1 MTAMALFITNLHH
14 PLYYWCLPQAA
25 LYIPSVKNL
34 VHSPNMTRMDKN
46 LPLSPY
52 TGMPVLTMLEKIG
65 LHLWEVIRQVI
76 CHFMSVTELLN
87 SNVFLM
93 CAGETGAM
101 MGKSKKKTMG
111 LEASEGPRWE
121 ARNMEFRPTT
131 MYKKTLDQQMK
142 IMEDPL
148 TKPDKLAGDGDEV
161 VLSDWLDWE
170 SEEEEEDG
178 RGSSDEDESN
188 DGDEE
193 ENEEDDMKWSDEE
206 DSDWSNDE
214 GDSDASK
221 ESTELWESFFNNGD
235 PYNPLY
241 FSCPTSVKTKSTDT
255 TQNCTTSRPPVNE
268 VQKLASADVKHSPGE
283 STKEGTKKVRFSEE
297 VTVHHLI
304 AWSSASQAARDGS
317 CWLELARDGERFRRR
332 VERTGE
338 VLNPCLTA
346 EHRARVWD
354 RLQRGAQPEHC

>member
-1 MTAMALFITNLHH
+1 MALFTTNLHH

-34 VHSPNMTRMDKN
+34 VHSASMTRTNTN

-76 CHFMSVTELLN
+76 RRFMSVTELLN
-87 SNVFLM
+87 SKVFFM

-101 MGKSKKKTMG
+101 MGKSKKTTMG
-111 LEASEGPRWE
+111 LEAPE
-121 ARNMEFRPTT
+121 
-131 MYKKTLDQQMK
+131 
-142 IMEDPL
+142 
-148 TKPDKLAGDGDEV
+148 DEV

-178 RGSSDEDESN
+178 RGSSDEEESN
-188 DGDEE
+188 DDGDEE
-193 ENEEDDMKWSDEE
+193 ENEEDETKWSDEE

-214 GDSDASK
+214 GDSDASR
-221 ESTELWESFFNNGD
+221 ESTELWESFFNNSD
-235 PYNPLY
+235 PYNPFYL
-241 FSCPTSVKTKSTDT
+241 FCPTGVKTESTDT

-268 VQKLASADVKHSPGE
+268 VQKSASAD
-283 STKEGTKKVRFSEE
+283 VRFSEE

-317 CWLELARDGERFRRR
+317 CWLELARDRERFRRR

-354 RLQRGAQPEHC
+354 RLQRGAHSILPKTLKSNSFL

>member
-1 MTAMALFITNLHH
+1 MTAMALFTTNLHH

-34 VHSPNMTRMDKN
+34 VHSANMTRTNKN

-65 LHLWEVIRQVI
+65 LHLWEAIRQVI
-76 CHFMSVTELLN
+76 HRFMSVTELL
-87 SNVFLM
+87 SSKVFLM

-111 LEASEGPRWE
+111 LEAPEGPGWE
-121 ARNMEFRPTT
+121 DRNMEFRPTT
-131 MYKKTLDQQMK
+131 MYKKTLDPQMK
-142 IMEDPL
+142 IMEDHV
-148 TKPDKLAGDGDEV
+148 TKPDELAGEGDEV
-161 VLSDWLDWE
+161 VLSDWLEWE
-170 SEEEEEDG
+170 SEEVEEDG

-188 DGDEE
+188 DDGDEE
-193 ENEEDDMKWSDEE
+193 ENEEDETKWSDEE

-214 GDSDASK
+214 GDSDASR
-221 ESTELWESFFNNGD
+221 ESTELWESFFNNSD

-241 FSCPTSVKTKSTDT
+241 FSCPTGVKTKSTDT

-268 VQKLASADVKHSPGE
+268 VQNSASADVKHSPGE
-283 STKEGTKKVRFSEE
+283 STKEGTKKVHFSEE
-297 VTVHHLI
+297 VTVHHLV
-304 AWSSASQAARDGS
+304 AWSYASQAARDGS

-338 VLNPCLTA
+338 MNWNKIA
-346 EHRARVWD
+346 F
-354 RLQRGAQPEHC
+354 